1 MENNFVI
8 VGIVKNKE
16 GKVLIVKR
24 RKIEKGSDGSLLTW
38 VFPGGRQKPE
48 EKREEALIREILE
61 ETGYKIKPIRQ
72 ISLRIHPQFLKII
85 VYYLCEL
92 ENEGQIQNPQEDEE
106 IEEIKWVYPNEL
118 KNYFTTDID
127 PNVMKELGID

>member
-1 MENNFVI
+1 MENFVL
-8 VGIVKNKE
+8 VGIVKNSD

-24 RKIEKGSDGSLLTW
+24 KKIEKSEDGALLTW
-38 VFPGGRQKPE
+38 VFPGGRQKIGE
-48 EKREEALIREILE
+48 TREEALEREILE
-61 ETGYKIKPIRQ
+61 ETGYKVKAIRQ
-72 ISLRIHPQFLKII
+72 ISIRIHPQFLKII
-85 VYYLCEL
+85 CYYLCEL
-92 ENEGQIQNPQEDEE
+92 ENEEQIQNPQEDEE